1 MYCFVIV
8 VSTHVIIVLHESY
21 VSKWNNKFIN
31 KCRFLN
37 TTFCSNWLAA
47 KYVSFIITLI
57 LFLKFIFFPFSC
69 YNGTPPVECL
79 KGTYSNAGEE
89 GCTACPKGF
98 YCPQNALKGPLP
110 CQLGEHADTTGRTN
124 CTICPAGYFC
134 NDTSTL
140 PAPCHDGFYSPA
152 KMSACSPCP
161 GGYG

>member
-1 MYCFVIV
+1 M
-8 VSTHVIIVLHESY
+8 
-21 VSKWNNKFIN
+21 
-31 KCRFLN
+31 
-37 TTFCSNWLAA
+37 
-47 KYVSFIITLI
+47 
-57 LFLKFIFFPFSC
+57 
-69 YNGTPPVECL
+69 

-134 NDTSTL
+134 NDSSTL
-140 PAPCHDGFYSPA
+140 PAPCSDGFYSPA